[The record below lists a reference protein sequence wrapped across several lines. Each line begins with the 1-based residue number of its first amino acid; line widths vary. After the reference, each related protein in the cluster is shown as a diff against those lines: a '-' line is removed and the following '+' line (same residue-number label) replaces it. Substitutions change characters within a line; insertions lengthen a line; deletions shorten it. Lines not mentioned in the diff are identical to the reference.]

1 MNKVAEN
8 IIAIRKR
15 DISKANEAFAD
26 FMSLTENYLNDK
38 AKDNPSLY
46 KDCNGSLMEPIALD
60 ALREVAQQTPF
71 RPQEIKLI
79 SGAKFPDIQ
88 AELYY
93 GVEVKTTL
101 KNSWKSTGS
110 SIVESTRIEDVD
122 MIYMMFAKLGGDFAE
137 FKCKPYEDCLEDIAI
152 THQPRYRID
161 MELAEKHKET
171 VFQKMNIPYEQFRIK
186 TESEK
191 QQIYSH
197 YKKPSKKNDLEMP
210 WRFESD
216 DPDFSIPM
224 TIRFLKSLSP
234 KERLEMRAKM
244 FLLFPEVLSNKPA
257 KYSRAALW
265 LCSRN
270 SLICNNMRD
279 IFTSGG
285 KVKEI
290 GTKVFSRGVPK
301 ILLRLFECRELINY
315 YLHNPQSE
323 MLQDIDEFW
332 QLKLPANQL
341 KDYWMQMVQTNMST
355 NKNMGN
361 ISIKDLMESW

>member
-1 MNKVAEN
+1 
-8 IIAIRKR
+8 
-15 DISKANEAFAD
+15 
-26 FMSLTENYLNDK
+26 MSLTESYLNDK
-38 AKDNPSLY
+38 AKSDPTLY
-46 KDCNGSLMEPIALD
+46 KDCNGSLMEPIALG
-60 ALREVAQQTPF
+60 ALREVARQTPF

-79 SGAKFPDIQ
+79 AGAKFPDIQ
-88 AELYY
+88 AEQYY

-110 SIVESTRIEDVD
+110 SIVESTRIEDVST
-122 MIYMMFAKLGGDFAE
+122 IYMMFAKLGGDFAE
-137 FKCKPYEDCLEDIAI
+137 FKCKPYEDCLEDIAV

-191 QQIYSH
+191 QQLYSH
-197 YKKPSKKNDLEMP
+197 YKKPGKKNDLEMA
-210 WRFESD
+210 WRFEAD

-234 KERLEMRAKM
+234 KERLQMRAKM
-244 FLLFPEVLSNKPA
+244 FLLFPEVLSSKPT

-290 GTKVFSRGVPK
+290 GKKVFSRGVPK
-301 ILLRLFECRELINY
+301 ILLRLFECRELIND
-315 YLHNPQSE
+315 YLQNPE
-323 MLQDIDEFW
+323 AAMLQDIDEFW
-332 QLKLPANQL
+332 PLKYPISQLR
-341 KDYWMQMVQTNMST
+341 DCWMQMAQNNITT
-355 NKNMGN
+355 NKNMGS
-361 ISIKDLMESW
+361 ISIKELMEEW